1 MEASG
6 GIDYH
11 HVPHVALCVLYG
23 LLRCND
29 GILRA
34 LFKHRQ
40 VELFA
45 HYLQLL
51 YGGRPVN
58 VAGYQQ
64 RRLSEVLL
72 AVRPQFTRH
81 GGLARAL
88 KAGEQYHRRI
98 LRAELQL
105 GV

>member
-6 GIDYH
+6 GIHYH
-11 HVPHVALCVLYG
+11 QIPHVALCVLYG
-23 LLRCND
+23 LLRCNN

-34 LFKHRQ
+34 LFENRQ
-40 VELFA
+40 TELFA
-45 HYLQLL
+45 YDLQLL
-51 YGGRPVN
+51 YGGGPVN

-64 RRLSEVLL
+64 RRFSEVLL
-72 AVRPQFTRH
+72 AICPQLTRH

>member
-1 MEASG
+1 MQASG
-6 GIDYH
+6 GIHYH
-11 HVPHVALCVLYG
+11 QIPHIALCVLYG
-23 LLRCND
+23 LLRCNN

-51 YGGRPVN
+51 YGGGPVN

-72 AVRPQFTRH
+72 AVRPQLARH